1 MSSWGYSLLAGVC
14 LLPLAFGQ
22 VFVGSNSSQT
32 SISVSLPAPANI
44 SSNCNATFTTE
55 VTCDR
60 NLPSIAFG
68 GYFPS
73 SDDLTELCNSDCLQ
87 SLESQRIAQADA
99 CSSDTMM
106 LEGMT
111 YPITATVDVLLWAYN
126 YTCRRDAST
135 GDFCQPIFD
144 SWASGNASDEVC
156 SDCVLGTYQI
166 QLGSA
171 MVYDDELASNF
182 SSMTSSCQATGYP
195 ITSPTP
201 LYINATATATATTT
215 ASATPSNSCVS
226 NYTVQAG
233 DDCHSISVSQQVSTS
248 ELLYF
253 NNLEA
258 GCTDFPSAGTS
269 LCIPHTCEVY
279 TVQQNDTC
287 WDLAEASNG
296 TFSIA
301 QLVSWNIDI
310 SNGCENLELLVGN
323 QICVTYP
330 GETPVVSATGAAATA
345 TTAPVPT
352 NVVEGTNTNCSKYYQ
367 VADDD
372 TCASITQIYSIS
384 LADFYFLNPEIN
396 STSCNNLYLDYSY
409 CVQPVGDISTYA
421 GYGGS
426 STSANPCIGGT
437 TTAPESCYATSY
449 STIEAW
455 TFPPVNTTG
464 KTPGASNSTTWVSY
478 TVSSVPAYPVTA
490 TSYNP
495 TPTPYQSGMVAGC
508 TDFYFVVAN
517 DTCADIADR
526 WGVSIDNLYAWNPDV
541 KTDCSG
547 LIAGDY
553 ICMAQGTGTVTT
565 ALATATATATST
577 ATATTTNAASATAP
591 GPTQTGIPDDCADW
605 VLQSDN
611 VYCADMANN
620 AGISLACFYQMNPA
634 VNTTAG
640 ECQGLLADYAYCI
653 GTESNECS

>member
-1 MSSWGYSLLAGVC
+1 MV
-14 LLPLAFGQ
+14 
-22 VFVGSNSSQT
+22 
-32 SISVSLPAPANI
+32 
-44 SSNCNATFTTE
+44 
-55 VTCDR
+55 
-60 NLPSIAFG
+60 
-68 GYFPS
+68 
-73 SDDLTELCNSDCLQ
+73 
-87 SLESQRIAQADA
+87 
-99 CSSDTMM
+99 
-106 LEGMT
+106 LEGMA
-111 YPITATVDVLLWAYN
+111 YPITATIDVLLWAYN

-201 LYINATATATATTT
+201 LYVNATATATATTT

-248 ELLYF
+248 ELIYF

-269 LCIPHTCEVY
+269 LCMPHTCEVY

-352 NVVEGTNTNCSKYYQ
+352 NIVEGTNTNCSKYYQ

-437 TTAPESCYATSY
+437 TTAPESCYATTY

-455 TFPPVNTTG
+455 TFQPVNTTG
-464 KTPGASNSTTWVSY
+464 KTTGASNSTTWVSY
-478 TVSSVPAYPVTA
+478 TVSSVPAYPVTV

-508 TDFYFVVAN
+508 ADFYFVV
-517 DTCADIADR
+517 
-526 WGVSIDNLYAWNPDV
+526 GKSHV
-541 KTDCSG
+541 
-547 LIAGDY
+547 
-553 ICMAQGTGTVTT
+553 
-565 ALATATATATST
+565 
-577 ATATTTNAASATAP
+577 
-591 GPTQTGIPDDCADW
+591 
-605 VLQSDN
+605 
-611 VYCADMANN
+611 
-620 AGISLACFYQMNPA
+620 
-634 VNTTAG
+634 
-640 ECQGLLADYAYCI
+640 
-653 GTESNECS
+653 